1 MYQSIILSVL
11 FATSLSY
18 ASTKASDENKEI
30 NKIYADF
37 TKQKNELL
45 KSDLDK
51 KNIKSKFEE
60 TYKNLEKSLAEVKA
74 IESTS
79 KTVMLSSEGNE
90 MAYDL
95 EVLEPL
101 KNLATGILT
110 KEECVKAQH
119 EHDLNFPIIEDE
131 QAQSIKNI
139 LNKVC
144 SN

>member
-1 MYQSIILSVL
+1 MYQSVILSLL

-18 ASTKASDENKEI
+18 AATKANDENKEI

-37 TKQKNELL
+37 TKQKNDLL

-51 KNIKSKFEE
+51 KNIKTKFEE
-60 TYKNLEKSLAEVKA
+60 TYKNLEKNLADVKA

-79 KTVMLSSEGNE
+79 KGVLLSSEGNE